1 MILYFPR
8 IIFLSCYHSTNHT
21 RATGSPRDLQ
31 TTAQSRTTR
40 NQLYEN
46 HKKCKN
52 SSLRI
57 QQPLTA
63 QTPQAART
71 VRGGCVCRVQ
81 KFAKLR
87 KKSHEISEK
96 PQREIRIIGLIY
108 RKIPIINPGLIFVQK
123 AFLLGLFSG
132 ELVFGGAYYWKEFCV
147 SKNNTT
153 KTA

>member
-1 MILYFPR
+1 M

-21 RATGSPRDLQ
+21 RATGSPRDLR

-46 HKKCKN
+46 HKNCKN

-63 QTPQAART
+63 QTPQAARA
-71 VRGGCVCRVQ
+71 VRGACIRRV
-81 KFAKLR
+81 KNFAKLR

-108 RKIPIINPGLIFVQK
+108 RKIPMISPWAYICSKGCFAGLI
-123 AFLLGLFSG
+123 
-132 ELVFGGAYYWKEFCV
+132 FGGAYFRSGSLFEGILRFK
-147 SKNNTT
+147 KQTLRKRP
-153 KTA
+153 KTD